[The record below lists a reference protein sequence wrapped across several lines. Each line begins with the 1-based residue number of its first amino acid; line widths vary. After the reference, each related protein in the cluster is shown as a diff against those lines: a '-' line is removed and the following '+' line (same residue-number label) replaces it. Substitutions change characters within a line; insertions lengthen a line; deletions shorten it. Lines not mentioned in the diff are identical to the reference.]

1 MSHHAQSIEDELQID
16 THAFEALEKD
26 FQDVLQELAAD
37 ASLEHF
43 RRQYEK
49 LHRALMFSHENEKKL
64 LKKCKDLNQDIVGN
78 AGKVQV
84 ALELTKEE
92 AQNVTILRQEMDKAY
107 RVIENFRDKEEHN
120 KKKMEG
126 LHEQIRQLRSL
137 VDQGNNIA
145 AGQNST
151 NSELIAQNQRLADE
165 KDRLVTE
172 LASTKNELITSLE
185 KLKILEVD
193 NQTFENDVKQLKIK
207 INDLEEKKQKEADR
221 QKKFQDEM
229 ENLKKRLDVSMGEG
243 DRKEK
248 EVLKGQ
254 EEIELLKDERRI
266 LEKEKKEKME
276 RIKQL
281 QNDMEKQS
289 LHIESVQKFNS
300 DLNTKSHELEQTIT
314 KQAGEINEKISKLAQ
329 QEREINKLKREKE
342 YIRNQ
347 KIEAERAKELA
358 QNSIE
363 QLERIIDDTKRLAE
377 EDRKLIEQ
385 LKASRNLLNKE
396 INRAE
401 SNNKKQGND
410 LVISYKA
417 NKEKDNEIMNQ
428 AKEVEILKKRISELE
443 KEKEKYGITAAQANA
458 KYFHALEEI
467 KLKDNLISEFQ
478 KKNIETEAKLKQQQ
492 NLYEAVRSDRNLY
505 SKNLTETQDE
515 IAEIKRKY
523 KIVNHQI
530 SQLKEEIDAKEAALT
545 QEHFELKKKS
555 KEYEES
561 QKEIEKLEEEIKKK
575 EDKIRNFTSE
585 IGKLQFIIRESEKQ
599 RNKLQ
604 EEYDSIISQ
613 RDILGT
619 QLIRKNDE
627 LALLYEKIKIQQ
639 STLAK
644 GEAQYWDRINDIKLL
659 NQKIRDVE
667 REMRIHRSQS
677 ETIPD
682 LKSEI
687 HNLQKELIDEKLKVR
702 GLSEAL
708 EDPMNVHRWRKLEGT
723 DSDTYEMITKI
734 QTLQKRLISKTEE
747 CVEKDVVV
755 EQKEK
760 SLNELREMMKRQ
772 PSLEDAKMLST
783 YEQTLKQKRRQMK
796 GMAAEL
802 NMYQAQVNEYKY
814 ENERL
819 VREMNE
825 TKRKYFESKKR
836 EQVVREHIQ
845 NEKEQKAQRINVN
858 LPDKRYVGGG
868 FNLAV

>member
-1 MSHHAQSIEDELQID
+1 MSHGQTIEEELQID
-16 THAFEALEKD
+16 TNAFEALEKD

-43 RRQYEK
+43 RRQYER
-49 LHRALMFSHENEKKL
+49 LHRALMSSHDNEKKL

-107 RVIENFRDKEEHN
+107 RVIEQFRMKEEQN

-137 VDQGNNIA
+137 VDQGNNMA
-145 AGQNST
+145 AGHTNT
-151 NSELIAQNQRLADE
+151 NSELIAQNQRLTDE
-165 KDRLVTE
+165 KDRLSTE
-172 LASTKNELITSLE
+172 LASTKNELIQALE
-185 KLKILEVD
+185 KFKVIEVD
-193 NQTFENDVKQLKIK
+193 FQISESDVKQLKLKVIS
-207 INDLEEKKQKEADR
+207 LEENKQKETDR
-221 QKKFQDEM
+221 QKKLQEEM
-229 ENLKKRLDVSMGEG
+229 ENIKNKLNQANAEGERLLKLVG
-243 DRKEK
+243 DA
-248 EVLKGQ
+248 Q
-254 EEIELLKDERRI
+254 EEISNLEIQKRELANEN
-266 LEKEKKEKME
+266 KEKNSQIKSLDT
-276 RIKQL
+276 RIANEENKY
-281 QNDMEKQS
+281 DSIKK
-289 LHIESVQKFNS
+289 HNS
-300 DLNTKSHELEQTIT
+300 ELGIKAHELDSKVT
-314 KQAGEINEKISKLAQ
+314 KQASEINDKALKIGAQ
-329 QEREINKLKREKE
+329 DREINKLKRE
-342 YIRNQ
+342 IQHVQNQ
-347 KIEAERAKELA
+347 RIEAERAKELA
-358 QNSIE
+358 QSSIE
-363 QLERIIDDTKRLAE
+363 QLERVINDTQKLAE
-377 EDRKLIEQ
+377 EDRKVVEQ
-385 LKASRNLLNKE
+385 MKNSRNLLQKE

-401 SNNKKQGND
+401 SNNKKQSND
-410 LVISYKA
+410 LLVSHKA
-417 NKEKDNEIMNQ
+417 NKEKDNEIVNQ
-428 AKEVEILKKRISELE
+428 SKDVEKLQKKIALLE
-443 KEKEKYGITAAQANA
+443 KEKEKYGINAAQANA

-545 QEHFELKKKS
+545 QEHFELKKKA

-561 QKEIEKLEEEIKKK
+561 QKEIEKLEEEVKRK

-585 IGKLQFIIRESEKQ
+585 IGKLQFIIKESERQ
-599 RNKLQ
+599 RKKLQ
-604 EEYDSIISQ
+604 EEYESIISQ

-644 GEAQYWDRINDIKLL
+644 GESQYWDRINDFKLL
-659 NQKIRDVE
+659 NQKIRDQN
-667 REMRIHRSQS
+667 RELKIHHQQS
-677 ETIPD
+677 NTIPD
-682 LKSEI
+682 LKGEI

-734 QTLQKRLISKTEE
+734 QTLQKRLIGKTEE
-747 CVEKDVVV
+747 CVEKEVVI

-760 SLNELREMMKRQ
+760 SLGELREMMKRQ
-772 PSLEDAKMLST
+772 PSIEDAKMLST
-783 YEQTLKQKRRQMK
+783 YETTLKQKGRQMK
-796 GMAAEL
+796 AMAAEL
-802 NMYQAQVNEYKY
+802 NMYQAQVNEFKY

-819 VREMNE
+819 GREMNE
-825 TKRKYFESKKR
+825 VKRKYFETKKKEQAIREHVDR
-836 EQVVREHIQ
+836 EQKGTQIQ
-845 NEKEQKAQRINVN
+845 VT
-858 LPDKRYVGGG
+858 LPEKRYVGGG
-868 FNLAV
+868 YNLAV

>member
-1 MSHHAQSIEDELQID
+1 MSHPQTIEEELQID

-49 LHRALMFSHENEKKL
+49 LHRALTSSHENEKKL

-107 RVIENFRDKEEHN
+107 RVIEQFRDKEEQN
-120 KKKMEG
+120 KRKMEG

-137 VDQGNNIA
+137 VEQGNSMA
-145 AGQNST
+145 AGQNVT
-151 NSELIAQNQRLADE
+151 NSELIAQNQRLTDE
-165 KDRLVTE
+165 RDRFSLE
-172 LASTKNELITSLE
+172 LASTKNELIQTLE
-185 KLKILEVD
+185 KLKMVEVD
-193 NQTFENDVKQLKIK
+193 NQTHENDIKQLKIK
-207 INDLEEKKQKEADR
+207 INDLEEKKQKESDR

-229 ENLKKRLDVSMGEG
+229 ENLKKRLDVAMT
-243 DRKEK
+243 DCTKKETELSKLQEDLEMLK
-248 EVLKGQ
+248 EEKR
-254 EEIELLKDERRI
+254 E
-266 LEKEKKEKME
+266 LEKERDKKVAK
-276 RIKQL
+276 IKNL
-281 QNDMEKQS
+281 EGELEDQS
-289 LHIESVQKFNS
+289 ANIISMRNYNS
-300 DLNTKSHELEQTIT
+300 DLNRKNHELEEQVT
-314 KQAGEINEKISKLAQ
+314 KQAGEINEKVSKVSAQ
-329 QEREINKLKREKE
+329 DREINKLKRDKE
-342 YIRNQ
+342 AIRNQ
-347 KIEAERAKELA
+347 KVEAERAKELA

-363 QLERIIDDTKRLAE
+363 QLERIIDDTKKLAE

-385 LKASRNLLNKE
+385 MKASRNLLNKE

-401 SNNKKQGND
+401 SNNKKQSND
-410 LVISYKA
+410 LLISHKA
-417 NKEKDNEIMNQ
+417 NKEKDTEIVKQ
-428 AKEVEILKKRISELE
+428 AQEVEKLKKKISQLE
-443 KEKEKYGITAAQANA
+443 KEKEKYGINAAQANA

-545 QEHFELKKKS
+545 QEHFELKKKA
-555 KEYEES
+555 KELEES
-561 QKEIEKLEEEIKKK
+561 QKEIVKLGEEIKRKG
-575 EDKIRNFTSE
+575 EKISNFTSE
-585 IGKLQFIIRESEKQ
+585 IGKLQFIIRESERQ
-599 RNKLQ
+599 RKKLQ
-604 EEYDSIISQ
+604 EEYESIISQ

-659 NQKIRDVE
+659 NQKIRDLE
-667 REMRIHRSQS
+667 REMRIHRNQS

-682 LKSEI
+682 LKGEI

-734 QTLQKRLISKTEE
+734 QTLQKRLIGKTEE
-747 CVEKDVVV
+747 CVEKDVVI

-772 PSLEDAKMLST
+772 PSIEDAKMLST
-783 YEQTLKQKRRQMK
+783 YERSLKQKGTQMK
-796 GMAAEL
+796 AMAAEL

-825 TKRKYFESKKR
+825 VKRKYFESKKR
-836 EQVVREHIQ
+836 EQATREHI
-845 NEKEQKAQRINVN
+845 EREQKASQIQIN

>member
-1 MSHHAQSIEDELQID
+1 MS
-16 THAFEALEKD
+16 
-26 FQDVLQELAAD
+26 
-37 ASLEHF
+37 
-43 RRQYEK
+43 
-49 LHRALMFSHENEKKL
+49 SHDNEKKL

-107 RVIENFRDKEEHN
+107 RVIEQFRMKEEQN

-137 VDQGNNIA
+137 VDQGNNMA
-145 AGQNST
+145 AGHTNT
-151 NSELIAQNQRLADE
+151 NSELIAQNQRLTDE
-165 KDRLVTE
+165 KDRLSTE
-172 LASTKNELITSLE
+172 LASTKNELIQALE
-185 KLKILEVD
+185 KFKVIEVD
-193 NQTFENDVKQLKIK
+193 FQISESDVKQLKLKVIS
-207 INDLEEKKQKEADR
+207 LEENKQKETDR
-221 QKKFQDEM
+221 QKKLQEEM
-229 ENLKKRLDVSMGEG
+229 ENIKNKLNQANAEGERLLKLVG
-243 DRKEK
+243 DA
-248 EVLKGQ
+248 Q
-254 EEIELLKDERRI
+254 EEISNLEIQKRELANEN
-266 LEKEKKEKME
+266 KEKNSQIKSLDT
-276 RIKQL
+276 RIANEENKY
-281 QNDMEKQS
+281 DSIKK
-289 LHIESVQKFNS
+289 HNS
-300 DLNTKSHELEQTIT
+300 ELGIKAHELDSKVT
-314 KQAGEINEKISKLAQ
+314 KQASEINDKALKIGAQ
-329 QEREINKLKREKE
+329 DREINKLKRE
-342 YIRNQ
+342 IQHVQNQ
-347 KIEAERAKELA
+347 RIEAERAKELA
-358 QNSIE
+358 QSSIE
-363 QLERIIDDTKRLAE
+363 QLERVINDTQKLAE
-377 EDRKLIEQ
+377 EDRKVVEQ
-385 LKASRNLLNKE
+385 MKNSRNLLQKE

-401 SNNKKQGND
+401 SNNKKQSND
-410 LVISYKA
+410 LLVSHKA
-417 NKEKDNEIMNQ
+417 NKEKDNEIVNQ
-428 AKEVEILKKRISELE
+428 SKDVEKLQKKIALLE
-443 KEKEKYGITAAQANA
+443 KEKEKYGINAAQANA

-545 QEHFELKKKS
+545 QEHFELKKKA

-561 QKEIEKLEEEIKKK
+561 QKEIEKLEEEVKRK

-585 IGKLQFIIRESEKQ
+585 IGKLQFIIKESERQ
-599 RNKLQ
+599 RKKLQ
-604 EEYDSIISQ
+604 EEYESIISQ

-644 GEAQYWDRINDIKLL
+644 GESQYWDRINDIKLL
-659 NQKIRDVE
+659 NQKIRDQN
-667 REMRIHRSQS
+667 RELKIHHQQS
-677 ETIPD
+677 NTIPD
-682 LKSEI
+682 LKGEI

-734 QTLQKRLISKTEE
+734 QTLQKRLIGKTEE
-747 CVEKDVVV
+747 CVEKEVVI

-760 SLNELREMMKRQ
+760 SLGELREMMKRQ
-772 PSLEDAKMLST
+772 PSIEDAKMLST
-783 YEQTLKQKRRQMK
+783 YETTLKQKGRQMK
-796 GMAAEL
+796 AMAAEL
-802 NMYQAQVNEYKY
+802 NMYQAQVNEFKY

-819 VREMNE
+819 GREMNE
-825 TKRKYFESKKR
+825 VKRKYFETKKKEQAIREHVDR
-836 EQVVREHIQ
+836 EQKGTQIQ
-845 NEKEQKAQRINVN
+845 VT
-858 LPDKRYVGGG
+858 LPEKRYVGGG
-868 FNLAV
+868 YNLAV